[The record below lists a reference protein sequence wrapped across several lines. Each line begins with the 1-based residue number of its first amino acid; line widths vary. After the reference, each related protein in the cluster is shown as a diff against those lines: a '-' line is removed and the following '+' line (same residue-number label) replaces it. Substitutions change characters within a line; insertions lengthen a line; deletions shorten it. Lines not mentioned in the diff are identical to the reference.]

1 MWGSRGH
8 RAGRPVGSAKAQG
21 PGPVAMKLL
30 QIPDQGPVAS
40 MKSRA
45 NLWPQ
50 GGPDSLR
57 APLPHACASNSTR
70 LLLQCPAPPQM
81 LSPTPTWVTPGSPSA
96 AACRQPSLTLPLAGL
111 GAAMILHGKLC
122 YCAKHVAFQGP
133 VHTSVSPKSFSSWMK
148 GTESSS
154 LWLPDTDVQEGA
166 SPAHVFPSPRPVK
179 RALVFHGVCPM
190 EMGQC

>member
-1 MWGSRGH
+1 MRACPPRPPVWGSRGH
-8 RAGRPVGSAKAQG
+8 RAVRPVGSAKARG

-40 MKSRA
+40 VKSRA

-57 APLPHACASNSTR
+57 APLSHACASTSTR
-70 LLLQCPAPPQM
+70 LLLRHPAPAQM

-96 AACRQPSLTLPLAGL
+96 AAYRQPSLTLPRAGL

-122 YCAKHVAFQGP
+122 YCANHVDFQGP
-133 VHTSVSPKSFSSWMK
+133 VHTSVSRESFRVP
-148 GTESSS
+148 G
-154 LWLPDTDVQEGA
+154 
-166 SPAHVFPSPRPVK
+166 
-179 RALVFHGVCPM
+179 
-190 EMGQC
+190 